1 MRRSPGA
8 RDVVVN
14 GSFWPQQVTGQ
25 QRYAREVVG
34 HLEPAGVRVV
44 RPDGAAASSSA
55 RTWAWT
61 QSRLPLLTR
70 HDVLVSLTSRAPVA
84 HPRHVIVVHDLFV
97 LNHPEW
103 YSSKYLAVHRPLLRR
118 LMRTAAGIAVVSE
131 PVRDQVRATGLVP
144 DAVPVVVAPNAAGAA
159 LEGGDPNVDLP
170 FLADQQQSF
179 LLAVGSLE
187 PRKNLTRLVE
197 AHRLLPAEV
206 RRACPLV
213 LTGASAGIFADAAIP
228 IDEHVIMAGFVS
240 DEVLAAA
247 YRRATAVAMVSLDE
261 GFGLPVIEAMAGG
274 ARVVASDIPVFRWVA
289 GDAPRYVD
297 PLSASDI
304 AAGLAEVIATPDA
317 PRLPPPRHFDYAD
330 SARTIL
336 DLARSV
342 G

>member
-1 MRRSPGA
+1 MASA
-8 RDVVVN
+8 RHTEVVVN
-14 GSFWPQQVTGQ
+14 GAFWPQQVTGQ

-34 HLEPAGVRVV
+34 HLEPEGVPVI
-44 RPDGAAASSSA
+44 RPEGGAATSSA

-61 QSRLPLLTR
+61 QTALPR
-70 HDVLVSLTSRAPVA
+70 RSWRDVLVSLTSRAPVA

-103 YSSKYLAVHRPLLRR
+103 YSRKYLAVHRPLLRR
-118 LMRTAAGIAVVSE
+118 LLRTASGIAVVSE
-131 PVRDQVRATGLVP
+131 PVRDQVRGTGLVP
-144 DAVPVVVAPNAAGAA
+144 DAVPIVVAPNAAGRA
-159 LEGGDPNVDLP
+159 LQGRDPGIELP
-170 FLADQQQSF
+170 FLDDQDQPF

-187 PRKNLTRLVE
+187 PRKNLARLVQ
-197 AHRLLPAEV
+197 AHRLLPDEV

-213 LTGASAGIFADAAIP
+213 LTGASAGIYAEAAIP
-228 IDEHVIMAGFVS
+228 LDEHVIMAGFVS
-240 DEVLAAA
+240 DDVLAAA
-247 YRRATAVAMVSLDE
+247 YQRAAAVAMVSLDE

-297 PLSASDI
+297 PLSPPAI
-304 AAGLAEVIATPDA
+304 AEGLAEVIATPDA
-317 PRLPPPRHFDYAD
+317 PRLPPPHHFDYAD

-336 DLARSV
+336 ELARTV